1 MGAGLSS
8 CGEDPLQPP
17 LPEISESTVKLDLPA
32 TPAFDVPEPH
42 PDGTHS
48 VREMRLKSRN
58 LLDTEVRVKGFVVWM
73 YDCVREL
80 QKMDE
85 TEAEVRKK
93 VEEDPSLCQR
103 PHFYMGDTPDT
114 PGERSIWIMDVPR
127 KLRRDELKH
136 MGRKERAALPD
147 VPDIEL
153 GDEVIVTGTWTTQT
167 ASGSTNSEG
176 LLVYKDIENLSKTAE

>member
-17 LPEISESTVKLDLPA
+17 LPELGESTVKLDLPA

-48 VREMRLKSRN
+48 VREMRLKSRS
-58 LLDTEVRVKGFVVWM
+58 LLDTEVRVKGYVVWI
-73 YDCVREL
+73 YDCVREM
-80 QKMDE
+80 QKADE
-85 TEAEVRKK
+85 TEAETRKK
-93 VEEDPSLCQR
+93 VEADPSLCQR

-114 PGERSIWIMDVPR
+114 PGEQSIWIMDVPR
-127 KLRRDELKH
+127 KLRADELKH
-136 MGRKERAALPD
+136 MGRAERAALPR

-153 GDEVIVTGTWTTQT
+153 GNEVIVTGKWATQT
-167 ASGSTNSEG
+167 DSGSTNSEG
-176 LLVYKDIENLSKTAE
+176 LLIYKDLENLSKAAE